1 MVDISDPAVEGKF
14 GTACKL
20 KVTDFHKGIVITIR
34 GGAVAGHATCYAMN
48 KVTGEVNRQI
58 LRCGQ
63 IGSGVEFEC
72 GPVQAIKGVGC
83 PVMVDA
89 VECQCSGQS
98 EGVCGGIG
106 CDGNVLHLHGGV
118 TGIAVTI
125 GSDLCHTHSSR
136 ECQVDRCSDDQLGSV
151 ECKGIT
157 VQLGIGQCFDI
168 TLVSCDG
175 EFSGSC
181 Q

>member
-1 MVDISDPAVEGKF
+1 
-14 GTACKL
+14 
-20 KVTDFHKGIVITIR
+20 
-34 GGAVAGHATCYAMN
+34 
-48 KVTGEVNRQI
+48 
-58 LRCGQ
+58 
-63 IGSGVEFEC
+63 
-72 GPVQAIKGVGC
+72 
-83 PVMVDA
+83 MVDA

-125 GSDLCHTHSSR
+125 WSDLCHTHSSR

-157 VQLGIGQCFDI
+157 VQLGSGQCFDI

-181 Q
+181 QRDVISGDKDGSWVTIGLVAVAGHATCYAMNKITGEVNRQILRCG